1 MKTFIDAASAVQKY
15 LDDETDTIDEEAEI
29 FPANALP
36 VNVGWIFHY
45 NFKKFMETRHPR
57 DGAIGNA
64 PIIYDRTDG
73 TLHDTG
79 TAEPIDHYIE
89 KFLKE
94 KGCKV

>member
-15 LDDETDTIDEEAEI
+15 LDGEASTADEELEI
-29 FPANALP
+29 LSAKALP
-36 VNVGWIFHY
+36 ANVGWVFHY
-45 NFKKFMETRHPR
+45 NFKRFMETRHPR

-73 TLHDTG
+73 ALHDTG

-89 KFLKE
+89 KFLNE